1 MAKEEKAVTKADTT
15 AMSKPINEIPGL
27 ENFDSDMLIVPRVKI
42 IQALSAEVSD
52 LGYKPGCMV
61 NSLTK
66 EILGDKD
73 KPLEFVPVLFSRSR
87 INFKPLDD
95 GGGIQCRSFDG
106 KSGQGIPGLPQ
117 CFTCEFSKWEG
128 ETPPACME
136 LLNIACI
143 PLGTESQQPIVIS
156 FGKTSFQTGR
166 QFINIMASKRT
177 SPWYYKYKLIPKFVT
192 KDNYKY
198 YIYTVVPDGET
209 DEELYNILEG
219 AYSMLS
225 ADGAPAYEVHT
236 DEEEVVREQE
246 NMSGEDDTPF

>member
-1 MAKEEKAVTKADTT
+1 MAKKEKAVTKADTT

-95 GGGIQCRSFDG
+95 GGGM
-106 KSGQGIPGLPQ
+106 
-117 CFTCEFSKWEG
+117 
-128 ETPPACME
+128 PACME

-177 SPWYYKYKLIPKFVT
+177 SPWYYKYKLIPKFVS